1 MTAIR
6 QSGFTIIEV
15 MLFLAIAAVLVT
27 ATLIGWTLTINTQ
40 SYRDSARSLATVL
53 QQQYSDTLN
62 VANERGSNL
71 TCRVENEM
79 TTIETGVG
87 SPRGQS
93 DCVILGRFIKIRG
106 TNIAMSDVVGMEPD
120 AAPDAG
126 DTEDEIIS
134 SYYPGEMEQSEQT
147 YQIAWQ
153 ARPYISSEVTR
164 TMNRNIAIIRSP
176 QTGTVQTYSTEGDL
190 SIKDLIGSSESRSQ
204 VKICLDPGAPVAQG
218 RAAVL
223 IGANAS
229 SSDAVSVKTD
239 GDAGC

>member
-1 MTAIR
+1 MSAIR
-6 QSGFTIIEV
+6 QTGFTIIEV

-71 TCRVENEM
+71 TCRVDNEM
-79 TTIETGVG
+79 TTIEPGVG

-93 DCVILGRFIKIRG
+93 DCVVLGRFVEING
-106 TNIAMSDVVGMEPD
+106 VNIAMYDVVGTEPD

-126 DTEDEIIS
+126 DTEDEIIG
-134 SYYPGEMEQSEQT
+134 SYYPGVMKQSRQD

-153 ARPYISSEVTR
+153 ARPYVSNEDGS
-164 TMNRNIAIIRSP
+164 TMRRNIAIIRSP
-176 QTGTVQTYSTEGDL
+176 QTGTLQTYSAVGDRT
-190 SIKDLIGSSESRSQ
+190 IQELIDNSESRSQ
-204 VKICLDPGAPVAQG
+204 VKVCLDPGAPVAQG
-218 RAAVL
+218 RAAVF

-229 SSDAVSVKTD
+229 SSDAISVKTD